1 MGLITNF
8 KKYSFRY
15 LSIKKGQGF
24 PVQIVM
30 MTILGVVLLSMGF
43 FLTSTIF
50 SGGDEFSR
58 DLSNQLRTNIDSRYC
73 DGQNAL
79 CAPRIVLRGRDAD
92 ISHVNVV
99 NLESTTQTYRL
110 GIRSD
115 SSEQDQIESSCGV
128 LLYDAYSLGVEVE
141 SSTSAEIPIA
151 FSKRNVNSV
160 PCSFTTTMWL
170 IDSNDEEVQGS
181 RTPLIVR
188 VE

>member
-1 MGLITNF
+1 MGLINKIFNQITL
-8 KKYSFRY
+8 KKS
-15 LSIKKGQGF
+15 QGF

-50 SGGDEFSR
+50 SEGDEFSR

-110 GIRSD
+110 RVRSD
-115 SSEQDQIESSCGV
+115 SSSQSQINASCGV
-128 LLYDAYSLGVEVE
+128 LSFDAYGLPIEVE

-151 FSKRNVNSV
+151 FSKRNINQR

-170 IDSNDEEVQGS
+170 EDSNNQEIQGS

>member
-1 MGLITNF
+1 MGLKNKFDRYIFT
-8 KKYSFRY
+8 KKA
-15 LSIKKGQGF
+15 QGF

-30 MTILGVVLLSMGF
+30 MTILGIVLLSMGF

-92 ISHVNVV
+92 ISHVNIV
-99 NLESTTQTYRL
+99 NLESTTQSYRL
-110 GIRSD
+110 RVRSD
-115 SSEQDQIESSCGV
+115 SNSQSQINSTCGV
-128 LLYDAYSLGVEVE
+128 LLFDAYSLEVQVE

-151 FSKRNVNSV
+151 FSKRNINQR

-170 IDSNDEEVQGS
+170 IDSNGQNVSNS
-181 RTPLIVR
+181 RTPLIIR